1 MYIKPMLPTL
11 SASIPSGD
19 QWSYE
24 VKYDGFRAIL
34 FISKEA
40 ITLTSRNGKDLGP
53 LFPEIISYIHS
64 SLSRFEAFMP
74 CMFDGE
80 IVFLKNPY
88 KGSFE
93 VIQQRGRMRA
103 PEKIR
108 ESAEKNPCT
117 YLMFDI
123 LECNNDKTVSFDYLT
138 RKNKLKDTAIKCDL
152 PIEPRKGKVPLQY
165 VPSFTQ
171 YENIWEGIQIFN
183 GEGLV
188 AKEKKGKWEAGV
200 RTKSWLKVKNYKNAL
215 FFIIGYDKKNGYYKA
230 GVFKNEKIIEAG
242 VFSHGLEGAD
252 RDSLLKVIKDN
263 KVSENSQWI
272 HIEPAI
278 CVELQFLE
286 LYKNQ
291 LREPSFKSFRFDQSP
306 SECTW
311 EKLKLHAVS
320 LHEDVQIT
328 HPEKPLW
335 ENPVIT
341 KTDYL
346 AYLAEVSEYMLPFL
360 KNKLLT
366 VIRFP
371 HGTFGERFYQK
382 NCPEYAPDFVET
394 ARQDEID
401 FILCNHLS
409 TLIWLGNQL
418 AIEFH
423 IPFQTFDSS
432 YPDEI
437 VFDLDPPSRDAFHL
451 AVSAALE
458 MRKLFD
464 SFGLVSFPKLSG
476 SKGIQIHIPI
486 SKNRFT
492 YDQTKQFTSFI
503 ASYLV
508 TAFPDD
514 FTIER
519 LKKNRGNRLYIDY
532 IQHAEGKTIV
542 APYSVRGNTE
552 GAYVAAPLRWEEV
565 TSELHVSAFTMD
577 YVLKR
582 IEVDCPFHDYFSSP
596 QDEVIGKVLEFI
608 EKQKG

>member
-11 SASIPSGD
+11 TASIPSND
-19 QWSYE
+19 RWSYE

-40 ITLTSRNGKDLGP
+40 VTLTSRNGKDLGP

-64 SLSRFEAFMP
+64 ILSSFESFMP

-80 IVFLKNPY
+80 IVFLMNPY

-103 PEKIR
+103 PEKIKQ
-108 ESAEKNPCT
+108 SAVKKPCT
-117 YLMFDI
+117 YLLFDI
-123 LECNNDKTVSFDYLT
+123 LECNNEKIASFDYLT
-138 RKNKLKDTAIKCDL
+138 RKTQLKNVSIKCDFPL
-152 PIEPRKGKVPLQY
+152 EPHPSNDLLQF

-171 YENIWEGIQIFN
+171 YENIWRNIQIFN

-188 AKEKKGKWEAGV
+188 AKEKKGKWEEGV
-200 RTKSWLKVKNYKNAL
+200 RTKSWLKVKNYKYAL
-215 FFIIGYDKKNGYYKA
+215 FLIIGYDKKNGYYKA
-230 GVFKNEKIIEAG
+230 GVFKNEKIVEAG
-242 VFSHGLEGAD
+242 VFSHGLEGTD
-252 RDSLLKVIKDN
+252 RDSLLKVIKEN
-263 KVSENSQWI
+263 KESEDSQWI
-272 HIEPAI
+272 YIEPSI

-291 LREPSFKSFRFDQSP
+291 LREPSFKSFRFDLSP

-311 EKLKLHAVS
+311 ENLKLHAVS

-328 HPEKPLW
+328 HPDKPLW

-346 AYLAEVSEYMLPFL
+346 AYLADISDYMLPFL

-394 ARQDEID
+394 ARQDGID
-401 FILCNHLS
+401 FIVCNHLS

-418 AIEFH
+418 ALEFH

-437 VFDLDPPSRDAFHL
+437 VFDLDPPSKDAFHM

-476 SKGIQIHIPI
+476 SKGIQIYIPI
-486 SKNRFT
+486 SKKRFT

-508 TAFPDD
+508 TAFPND

-542 APYSVRGNTE
+542 APYSVRGNPE
-552 GAYVAAPLRWEEV
+552 GAFVAAPLHWEEV
-565 TSELHVSAFTMD
+565 TDTLRVSAFTMND
-577 YVLKR
+577 VLKR
-582 IEVDCPFHDYFSSP
+582 IEAGCPFQNYFSSP
-596 QDEVIGKVLEFI
+596 QDEVISKVLDFI
-608 EKQKG
+608 QKQKI